1 VHPPDCPARSGI
13 AGEQVKPM
21 LLARIDDDL
30 AGGLE
35 LGDRRFLGRDVV
47 VVTGLDPERISVEEP
62 ESSG

>member
-1 VHPPDCPARSGI
+1 
-13 AGEQVKPM
+13 M